1 MGCVDI
7 KGKEIA
13 VDKIYKYGFCS
24 VIIMLKGK
32 VAIVT
37 GGTMGIGL
45 GIADKLAEMGASVV
59 VSARHPAKTKHF
71 FVKCDVSNSKD
82 VQNLIAATI
91 KKYKKVDILVNN
103 AGIYPFVS
111 LKDMTEQQW
120 DEVINVNLK
129 GTFNCT
135 KAVLPYMMKQKYGK
149 IVNTASIAG
158 FSVGFPNLAHY
169 CTTKAGIAGFTKA
182 GALDLAPYNINMNAV
197 APGAILT
204 PGVKKGLDEKS
215 QQGYAQA
222 IPAKRLGTP
231 RDIAEA
237 VAFLV
242 SDGASYITGQTL
254 VVDGGYTDQ

>member
-1 MGCVDI
+1 MLHCL
-7 KGKEIA
+7 A
-13 VDKIYKYGFCS
+13 VGHG
-24 VIIMLKGK
+24 LK
-32 VAIVT
+32 
-37 GGTMGIGL
+37 
-45 GIADKLAEMGASVV
+45 
-59 VSARHPAKTKHF
+59 
-71 FVKCDVSNSKD
+71 
-82 VQNLIAATI
+82 TI

-149 IVNTASIAG
+149 IVNIASIAG

-204 PGVKKGLDEKS
+204 PGVKKALDDKS
-215 QQGYAQA
+215 QQGYAQM

-237 VAFLV
+237 VAFLA